1 MTGSDRR
8 EDIIL
13 QIQKST
19 CPLSGTNLAALYH
32 VSRQVIVQDI
42 ALIRAAGYDII
53 STNRGYILN
62 AAVSASRVFK
72 VKHTD
77 EQLEDELCSIVDL
90 GGTVRNV
97 MVNHRVYGHIEA
109 EMNIDSRR
117 KVAEFMEDIR
127 SGKSSPLKNITS
139 NYHYHKILADK
150 EETLDLIECML
161 REKGYLVEVGGLS
174 SHKVSCN

>member
-1 MTGSDRR
+1 MTGSERR

-13 QIQKST
+13 QVQKSNS
-19 CPLSGTNLAALYH
+19 PLSGTKLASMYH

-62 AAVSASRVFK
+62 TVKTASRIYK

-77 EQLEDELCSIVDL
+77 EQLGEELCAIVDL
-90 GGTVRNV
+90 GGMIKNV

-109 EMNIDSRR
+109 ELNIDSRR
-117 KVAEFMEDIR
+117 KVSEFIEDIHN
-127 SGKSSPLKNITS
+127 GKSSPLKNITS
-139 NYHYHKILADK
+139 DYHYHKVLADN
-150 EETLDLIECML
+150 EETLDMIEDML
-161 REKGYLVEVGGLS
+161 REKNYLVEA
-174 SHKVSCN
+174 K

>member
-1 MTGSDRR
+1 MTGADRR
-8 EDIIL
+8 EDIIR
-13 QIQKST
+13 QVQQSAA
-19 CPLSGTNLAALYH
+19 PLSGTKLANVYH

-42 ALIRAAGYDII
+42 ALLRASGYDII

-62 AAVSASRVFK
+62 TAESVSRVFK
-72 VKHTD
+72 VRHTD
-77 EQLEDELCSIVDL
+77 EQLYEELCAIIDL

-117 KVAEFMEDIR
+117 KIAEFMEDIK

-139 NYHYHKILADK
+139 NYHYHKITADQEK
-150 EETLDLIECML
+150 TLDMIEGML
-161 REKGYLVEVGGLS
+161 REKGFLVEV
-174 SHKVSCN
+174 K

>member
-19 CPLSGTNLAALYH
+19 VPLSGAGLASMYH

-42 ALIRAAGYDII
+42 ALLRAAGHDII

-62 AAVSASRVFK
+62 AAKSVDRVLK

-77 EQLEDELCSIVDL
+77 EQLYEELCAIVDL

-97 MVNHRVYGHIEA
+97 MVNHKVYGHIEA
-109 EMNIDSRR
+109 ELNIDSRR
-117 KVAEFMEDIR
+117 KIDEFMEDIQ

-139 NYHYHKILADK
+139 DYHYHTIAADQEK
-150 EETLDLIECML
+150 TLDMIEREL
-161 REKGYLVEVGGLS
+161 REKGFLVEIR
-174 SHKVSCN
+174 